1 MRRNCSQW
9 DLWGLGDGE
18 PLQWLTLV
26 SQSDGKRSWDTEEED
41 GTLGREEVGS
51 SCFFSGRLSGPAWD
65 GSPVAMTNLTF
76 CNSSLPSSRWI
87 IHSSGS
93 PKWALTL
100 WKISLRSKIC
110 VCLRDPDV
118 GWADTWELGWS
129 SFRGRAGPS
138 LQSPPDFSR
147 VSSSSCL
154 SVVPFG
160 SRPSRTPLQAF
171 SCGLPLN
178 SSPPESFLVYD
189 PISNISPTQNSLIY
203 ASFP

>member
-1 MRRNCSQW
+1 MRSLRAGR
-9 DLWGLGDGE
+9 WGAPPVADTCESERWEKKLRHRGRGRDAGE
-18 PLQWLTLV
+18 GGG
-26 SQSDGKRSWDTEEED
+26 GKQ
-41 GTLGREEVGS
+41 L
-51 SCFFSGRLSGPAWD
+51 CFFSRRLSGPAWD

-138 LQSPPDFSR
+138 LQSPLDSSR

-160 SRPSRTPLQAF
+160 SRPSRTPLRAF
-171 SCGLPLN
+171 SRGLPLN
-178 SSPPESFLVYD
+178 SSPPESFLAYD